1 MYFKNCLVIFDII
14 LEITRVKNPPEEKT
28 TPTTE
33 KELVDANGGKPT
45 KVALCLKVPVER
57 HPNFNFVG
65 RLLGPGGSTLK
76 GIQSTT
82 STQIAIL
89 GKGSMRDKKK
99 VRLFKRKKFF

>member
-1 MYFKNCLVIFDII
+1 MSLYCVFFS
-14 LEITRVKNPPEEKT
+14 EITRIQNPQSEEKNSGS
-28 TPTTE
+28 
-33 KELVDANGGKPT
+33 KEIDLVDGNENRPT
-45 KVALCLKVPVER
+45 KTAVSLKVPIDKY
-57 HPNFNFVG
+57 PSFNFVG

-99 VRLFKRKKFF
+99 VCRK

>member
-1 MYFKNCLVIFDII
+1 MKRSMCI
-14 LEITRVKNPPEEKT
+14 
-28 TPTTE
+28 
-33 KELVDANGGKPT
+33 
-45 KVALCLKVPVER
+45 KVPVDR
-57 HPNFNFVG
+57 YPSFNFVG

-99 VRLFKRKKFF
+99 VYEKCKSRQHY